1 MVRQAL
7 SALDLIAA
15 SQGFRLGSGHFS
27 EKGVQTMTTKS
38 VSERQKTFRSRKAS
52 LGWQRRMFYLSPE
65 AQMALAAIQSRDG
78 ATVDGAMQAA
88 LLLLA
93 AGYQAVSP
101 EISQEVCQAVADRPA
116 ALALIPLEMNAPFC
130 PFSS

>member
-1 MVRQAL
+1 
-7 SALDLIAA
+7 
-15 SQGFRLGSGHFS
+15 
-27 EKGVQTMTTKS
+27 MTTKS

-78 ATVDGAMQAA
+78 ATADGAMQAA

-93 AGYQAVSP
+93 AGCQMVGPEVSQAVS
-101 EISQEVCQAVADRPA
+101 QKVADQSDQPKM
-116 ALALIPLEMNAPFC
+116 LELVPLETKAPFC
-130 PFSS
+130 PLNSWQSNVKIR